1 MKKIVKKT
9 DEKKQNIFEK
19 MIEAGVHFGHQPR
32 KRNPKMDPYILYTR
46 DGFNVIDILCTYF
59 ELKKVSQFLMK
70 SARQGKTF
78 LFVGTSPQATTEIK
92 KAALH
97 CGSYYVNQRW
107 LGGILTNWKTIKKSI
122 GKLHYLE
129 SREKRGTFECLPK
142 KESAR
147 YKKQRERLEKYLG
160 GLQQMFA
167 KPDVVIIVG
176 QSEEINAV
184 RECKKLGICTVTLLD
199 TDCDPTLADFFVPA
213 NDDSASSIKF
223 ILSKFAKKIKKGKE
237 QLQEDLK
244 TRKKGVRKKR
254 KRKLRKSF

>member
-1 MKKIVKKT
+1 ML
-9 DEKKQNIFEK
+9 
-19 MIEAGVHFGHQPR
+19 EAGLHFGHQPQ
-32 KRNPKMDPYILYTR
+32 KRNPKMDPYIMCTQ
-46 DGFNVIDILCTYF
+46 DGFNVINLFFTF
-59 ELKKVSQFLMK
+59 LNLKKVSRFLME

-78 LFVGTSPQATTEIK
+78 LFVGTSMQATKEIE

-97 CGSYYVNQRW
+97 CGSFYVNQRW

-142 KESAR
+142 KENAR

-160 GLQQMFA
+160 GLKQMFA

-176 QSEEINAV
+176 QSEEMNAV
-184 RECKKLGICTVTLLD
+184 RECKKLGIRTVNLLD

-213 NDDSASSIKF
+213 NDDSISSIRYV
-223 ILSKFAKKIKKGKE
+223 LSKFAKKIKKGKE

-244 TRKKGVRKKR
+244 TKKKRVRKR
-254 KRKLRKSF
+254 RTRRFARDF